1 MTAETVAANNAPARP
16 GGAGPAGAAGGGGS
30 GGSGG
35 MGGGMGGMGHGA
47 GGQGNQGK
55 EKRRDPNLSA
65 DEDLYVE
72 DRAYTEGVVGHRPR
86 KPVSDKKTQ

>member
-1 MTAETVAANNAPARP
+1 
-16 GGAGPAGAAGGGGS
+16 
-30 GGSGG
+30 
-35 MGGGMGGMGHGA
+35 MGHGA

>member
-1 MTAETVAANNAPARP
+1 
-16 GGAGPAGAAGGGGS
+16 
-30 GGSGG
+30 